1 MIGGGIA
8 NMSVDRKQMIEELRS
23 IEEPKLIQEGDV
35 QYDNILRVISSQGGY
50 RLEVDA
56 FPIDGP
62 FEISSDDFNE
72 MAKIDD
78 DGDDVEGL
86 LDLSEDQLEMVEAG
100 CEPEIPYFR
109 YQMDVRGENPVFSEE
124 KDELVAMLIEDV
136 VDLLDCQ
143 FWDEMKY
150 TELEDWYIWST
161 FADS

>member
-1 MIGGGIA
+1 
-8 NMSVDRKQMIEELRS
+8 MSVGRKQMIEELRS

-35 QYDNILRVISSQGGY
+35 QSDNILRVISSQGGY

-72 MAKIDD
+72 MANMDNE
-78 DGDDVEGL
+78 GDDVESL

-109 YQMDVRGENPVFSEE
+109 YQMDLRGANPVFSEE
-124 KDELVAMLIEDV
+124 RDELVAMLIEDV

-161 FADS
+161 FANS

>member
-1 MIGGGIA
+1 MIGGGIS
-8 NMSVDRKQMIEELRS
+8 NMSVDKKQMIEELRS

-35 QYDNILRVISSQGGY
+35 QSDNILRVISSQGGY
-50 RLEVDA
+50 RLEIDA

-72 MAKIDD
+72 MTKMDEE
-78 DGDDVEGL
+78 GDDVEGL

-124 KDELVAMLIEDV
+124 RDELVAMLIEDV
-136 VDLLDCQ
+136 MDFLDCR
-143 FWDEMKY
+143 FWHEMKY

>member
-1 MIGGGIA
+1 M
-8 NMSVDRKQMIEELRS
+8 DE
-23 IEEPKLIQEGDV
+23 
-35 QYDNILRVISSQGGY
+35 
-50 RLEVDA
+50 
-56 FPIDGP
+56 
-62 FEISSDDFNE
+62 
-72 MAKIDD
+72 

-109 YQMDVRGENPVFSEE
+109 YQMDVRGANPVFSEE
-124 KDELVAMLIEDV
+124 RDELVAMLIEDV

>member
-1 MIGGGIA
+1 
-8 NMSVDRKQMIEELRS
+8 MSVDRKQMIEELRS

>member
-1 MIGGGIA
+1 
-8 NMSVDRKQMIEELRS
+8 MSVDRKQMIEELRS

-35 QYDNILRVISSQGGY
+35 QYDNVLRVISSQGGY

-72 MAKIDD
+72 MAKMDD

-86 LDLSEDQLEMVEAG
+86 MDLSEDQQEMVEAG
-100 CEPEIPYFR
+100 CQPEIPYFR
-109 YQMDVRGENPVFSEE
+109 YQMNVRGENPVFSEE
-124 KDELVAMLIEDV
+124 RDELVAMLIEDV

>member
-1 MIGGGIA
+1 
-8 NMSVDRKQMIEELRS
+8 MSVDRKQMIEELRS

-35 QYDNILRVISSQGGY
+35 QYDNVLRVISSQGGY

-72 MAKIDD
+72 MAKMDD
-78 DGDDVEGL
+78 DGDDVKGL
-86 LDLSEDQLEMVEAG
+86 MDLSEDQQEMVEAG
-100 CEPEIPYFR
+100 CQPEIPYFR

-124 KDELVAMLIEDV
+124 RDELVAMLIEDV

>member
-1 MIGGGIA
+1 
-8 NMSVDRKQMIEELRS
+8 MSVDRKQMIEELRS

-35 QYDNILRVISSQGGY
+35 QSDNILRVISSQGGY

-72 MAKIDD
+72 MAKMDD
-78 DGDDVEGL
+78 DGEDMEGL

>member
-86 LDLSEDQLEMVEAG
+86 LNLSEDQLEMVEAG

-124 KDELVAMLIEDV
+124 RDELVAMLIEDV
-136 VDLLDCQ
+136 MDLLDCQ

>member
-1 MIGGGIA
+1 
-8 NMSVDRKQMIEELRS
+8 MSVDRKQMIEELRS

-35 QYDNILRVISSQGGY
+35 QYDNVLRVISSQGGY
-50 RLEVDA
+50 LLEVDA

-72 MAKIDD
+72 MAKVED

-109 YQMDVRGENPVFSEE
+109 YQMDVRGANPVFSEE
-124 KDELVAMLIEDV
+124 RDELVAMLIEDV
-136 VDLLDCQ
+136 MDLVDCQ
-143 FWDEMKY
+143 FWDEMKDS
-150 TELEDWYIWST
+150 ELEDWYTWST
-161 FADS
+161 LADG

>member
-1 MIGGGIA
+1 
-8 NMSVDRKQMIEELRS
+8 MSVDRKQMIEELRS

-109 YQMDVRGENPVFSEE
+109 YQMDVRGANPVFSEE
-124 KDELVAMLIEDV
+124 RDELVAMLIEDV

>member
-1 MIGGGIA
+1 
-8 NMSVDRKQMIEELRS
+8 MSVDRKQMIEELRS

-35 QYDNILRVISSQGGY
+35 QSDNILRVISSQGGY

-124 KDELVAMLIEDV
+124 RDELVAMLIEDV